1 MRALDAN
8 DTWAL
13 VDSSPHYK
21 PIRCK
26 WVYKIKYN
34 VDGSVKRYKAQL
46 VAEGYVQTHRIDYDE
61 TFARVV
67 KMTTVRVVLVVEEAR
82 GWHLHVD
89 HWPD

>member
-1 MRALDAN
+1 MEEEMRALDAN

-34 VDGSVKRYKAQL
+34 TDSSINRYKAKL
-46 VAEGYVQTHRIDYDE
+46 VAKGYAQTHGMDYDE
-61 TFARVV
+61 TLAPIA
-67 KMTTVRVVLVVEEAR
+67 KMTTFRVVSSVVAAR
-82 GWHLHVD
+82 GWHLH
-89 HWPD
+89 